1 MAKRRKPGS
10 GNQIGDHLWEGR
22 YSPGGPDG
30 KQSSRNVYGHIPEEC
45 EEKLR
50 VLIAAMKAKK
60 ETPADAGVFLSVVF
74 LWSNGK
80 IAAVRTAAISSFGG
94 PDRIRTDDPHNANV
108 MRSQLR
114 YRPKGIT

>member
-74 LWSNGK
+74 EVVNQKRQKIVALKMHQKVAKSKEKNLISREIRFFWWRLLDSN
-80 IAAVRTAAISSFGG
+80 
-94 PDRIRTDDPHNANV
+94 
-108 MRSQLR
+108 Q
-114 YRPKGIT
+114 